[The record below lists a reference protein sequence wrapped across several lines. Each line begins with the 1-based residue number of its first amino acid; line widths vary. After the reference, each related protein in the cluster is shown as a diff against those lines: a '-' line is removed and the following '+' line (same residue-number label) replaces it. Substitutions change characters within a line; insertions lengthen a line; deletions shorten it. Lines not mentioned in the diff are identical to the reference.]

1 MKKLIISSLMIII
14 LIITIIPK
22 LVLAEEK
29 IITPDYSWYESSSKT
44 HYEINSEEQLIALA
58 NIVNGTAENIDK
70 DTFEDKTIS
79 IKKNLDL
86 TDITWTPIGSSMYD
100 H

>member
-29 IITPDYSWYESSSKT
+29 IITPDYSWYES
-44 HYEINSEEQLIALA
+44 
-58 NIVNGTAENIDK
+58 
-70 DTFEDKTIS
+70 IS
-79 IKKNLDL
+79 
-86 TDITWTPIGSSMYD
+86 
-100 H
+100 